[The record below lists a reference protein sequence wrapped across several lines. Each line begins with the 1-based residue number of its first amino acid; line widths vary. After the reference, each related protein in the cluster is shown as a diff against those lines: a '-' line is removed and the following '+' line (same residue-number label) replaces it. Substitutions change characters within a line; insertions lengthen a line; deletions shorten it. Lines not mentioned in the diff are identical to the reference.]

1 MKRQVDLRREQLK
14 LQLDNSSDEI
24 IQSIESAKEN
34 CIKLSKETI
43 KISTE
48 IEKSKEELTELVGR
62 FDTFE
67 IDNEK
72 FEEIRESLTVLNEDL
87 TRKLEE
93 FKDSIIGDKE
103 YTFEFEEIDIKG
115 LFGYFK
121 EVEKVTLNL
130 IASQFLFLLGYYS
143 IFYKDVRISYNGPVS
158 PEPVVQIM

>member
-1 MKRQVDLRREQLK
+1 MDLRREQLK

-130 IASQFLFLLGYYS
+130 IASQFLFLLGFNL
-143 IFYKDVRISYNGPVS
+143 IFYKDVRINYKGPVS